1 MKTEDASGL
10 RGEGDVTFDLKLM
23 LSRLCK
29 GYRNVSVH
37 GK

>member
-10 RGEGDVTFDLKLM
+10 RGEADVTLDLKLM
-23 LSRLCK
+23 LSRCK

-37 GK
+37 GN